1 MIEVGLF
8 VFPALSQYQ
17 NFIIMKTLIKFFP
30 ILLLA
35 FTSCA
40 VPQMMLNQEL
50 EQNAA
55 AWDVKGKQGWV
66 FNQKI
71 SFGPYATGKVYRG
84 WTKSY
89 DVPFFVRF
97 RGSKEKFHF
106 EQKGPEGSL
115 MVHTVQSLK
124 AKEIDFLKGY
134 FSIPLDFKDAFSGT
148 IGTEK
153 DPAKWTFVVNNPNDQ
168 YFGETSEGYLSNGN
182 ELYKIHEVRQNSKK
196 RDTKW
201 GLIFGYEVFRNGKVI
216 AGIETINN
224 GRVWIDKNLNE
235 EETQVLA
242 AFAAALLLRSEL
254 DLDSKN

>member
-1 MIEVGLF
+1 
-8 VFPALSQYQ
+8 
-17 NFIIMKTLIKFFP
+17 MKTFIRIIP
-30 ILLLA
+30 ILLMTIA
-35 FTSCA
+35 ACTT
-40 VPQMMLNQEL
+40 PHMMVDREL
-50 EQNAA
+50 KSNTP
-55 AWDVKGKQGWV
+55 AWNVKGKQGWII
-66 FNQKI
+66 NQKL
-71 SFGPYATGKVYRG
+71 SFGPYATGKVSRG
-84 WTKSY
+84 WTRSY
-89 DVPFFVRF
+89 DIPFFVRF

-115 MVHTVQSLK
+115 IVHTVQSLK

-134 FSIPLDFKDAFSGT
+134 FSIPLDFQDAFSGT

-153 DPAKWTFVVNNPNDQ
+153 DPGKWTFVVNNPNDQ

-235 EETQVLA
+235 EETQVMA

-254 DLDSKN
+254 DLNAN